1 MSDSD
6 NSASL
11 RDVQASA
18 DSRNIALDRVG
29 VRGIRYPIQVLD
41 RANGIQHTIGT
52 LSMTVE
58 LPHHFKG
65 THMSRFM
72 QVLNEHANEMSVH
85 GIPKILARL
94 RERLDADRSDLQV
107 MFPFFM
113 CKKAPV
119 TKNPGM
125 MEYQCGFY
133 AKGGIEDD
141 FVIMANVMVTTL
153 CPCSKEISS
162 RGAHNQR
169 GEVRVKV
176 RTSGMVWLEEII
188 ETIESCASCDLYP
201 VLKRPDEKFVTEK
214 AYDNPR
220 FVEDIVRETA
230 IAFDR
235 DPRIVSYEI
244 EAENF
249 ESIHAHNAYAQ
260 LKRDKRQQRL

>member
-125 MEYQCGFY
+125 MEYQ
-133 AKGGIEDD
+133 
-141 FVIMANVMVTTL
+141 
-153 CPCSKEISS
+153 
-162 RGAHNQR
+162 
-169 GEVRVKV
+169 
-176 RTSGMVWLEEII
+176 
-188 ETIESCASCDLYP
+188 
-201 VLKRPDEKFVTEK
+201 
-214 AYDNPR
+214 
-220 FVEDIVRETA
+220 
-230 IAFDR
+230 
-235 DPRIVSYEI
+235 
-244 EAENF
+244 
-249 ESIHAHNAYAQ
+249 
-260 LKRDKRQQRL
+260 